1 MFWSLSHET
10 YDNITVCSLGTL
22 VICGVAGASIFLGV
36 SQSGSL
42 WSHTQVRH
50 NSDLPHDT
58 LLSHYQDHDNFS
70 LLDADTWSGLTW
82 LSLAG
87 LGSLVSGLMLAWSCV
102 GKQITGTERRYR
114 VKM

>member
-1 MFWSLSHET
+1 MTSLMTQCSDVRIMT
-10 YDNITVCSLGTL
+10 YY
-22 VICGVAGASIFLGV
+22 
-36 SQSGSL
+36 
-42 WSHTQVRH
+42 
-50 NSDLPHDT
+50 
-58 LLSHYQDHDNFS
+58 YQDHDNFS